1 MPSFVLAL
9 RSCFRLAFGLLL
21 TLSLLSGCETSK
33 NSFSELGV
41 DNDDPEAA
49 ERRHK
54 MESSSKQVARVT
66 EGKVEYVVPRAQLAK
81 GFIQQFADGTVVDR
95 VTIRKV
101 QEAPSD
107 PATYYVVGLGL
118 HNGMF
123 QAMAIPLQTS
133 SDNSLYLSSNAA
145 RYIITSVGCNNC
157 FFNFEKNRIIG
168 TTCEENTGGS
178 RCDLRVVDNNTF
190 FPRP

>member
-1 MPSFVLAL
+1 MFTASFL
-9 RSCFRLAFGLLL
+9 RICSRPAASLLL
-21 TLSLLSGCETSK
+21 LAVLLAGCEASK

-41 DNDDPEAA
+41 DNDDPDAVA
-49 ERRHK
+49 RRHK
-54 MESSSKQVARVT
+54 MEASSTQIAHVT
-66 EGKVEYVVPRAQLAK
+66 DGKVEYVVPRAQLAK

-101 QEAPSD
+101 QEAPTD

-133 SDNSLYLSSNAA
+133 SDNSLYLSSSAA
-145 RYIITSVGCNNC
+145 RYIITSVGCNSC

-168 TTCEENTGGS
+168 TTCEEDTGGS